1 MSHIT
6 PAMPYRS
13 AASESPLRIYGQN
26 CIINGGEFTCTLKDN
41 TSNIINVTI
50 SPGQF
55 LLSNTLLVLN
65 YNHVLDLDL
74 TPYSDRGTVL
84 VLAMY
89 CPCSNLSLSSFY
101 YRLAYLSENGEQLLP
116 AFVSNSSS
124 STDLFE
130 TCSSLILGTV
140 NFSKDLS
147 NTVFLLDNNTPD
159 RKEIL
164 SYINNPYVIINNI
177 EHEIMPFDRLTD
189 RLCELMKNQT
199 GGTGNSGTFGLTGG
213 TGNIG
218 NTGNTGETGDTGGTG
233 IPGAGKSYL
242 HLQIQSDSIWKI
254 NHQLDEKYIMVQCIN
269 SNDEVILPKSIK
281 FIDNNLVLVDFGRE
295 VKGKAICIGGKRGG
309 SAIGLSNNTSYT
321 NLDRIFSITGLTG
334 ATGSRGDRGPQGIQ
348 GIQGPPGDPGAA
360 GRDGRDGCCGPVGP
374 RGPKGDPGVQGPPG
388 CASNTGGSGR
398 SGGTGATGA
407 TGAIGITGTTGAT
420 GGTGNIGR
428 TGVTGA
434 SGATGAT
441 GGTGKTGRT
450 GQTGASGATGGTG
463 KSGSRGLQGDVGS
476 RGPTGATGGT
486 GKSGSTGPRG
496 IQGIQGNI
504 GPIGP
509 PGNTGATGSH
519 GIAVFALYRIQ
530 SIELFPDNRD
540 AALVKNVNPPYDT
553 HTCYFLDL
561 ATY

>member
-13 AASESPLRIYGQN
+13 AASESPLRVYGQN
-26 CIINGGEFTCTLKDN
+26 CIINGGEFTCALKDN

-65 YNHVLDLDL
+65 YNHSLDLDL

-116 AFVSNSSS
+116 PFVSNSSS

-140 NFSKDLS
+140 NFSKDLA
-147 NTVFLLDNNTPD
+147 NVVFLLDNKTPN
-159 RKEIL
+159 RNEIT
-164 SYINNPYVIINNI
+164 SYIDNPYIIINNNDY
-177 EHEIMPFDRLTD
+177 EVMPFDRLTD
-189 RLCELMKNQT
+189 RLCKLMQDQR
-199 GGTGNSGTFGLTGG
+199 GGTGNTGSVGLSGGSGG
-213 TGNIG
+213 TGFTGGSGGSG
-218 NTGNTGETGDTGGTG
+218 NTGGTG

-281 FIDNNLVLVDFGRE
+281 FIDANLVLVDFGRE
-295 VKGKAICIGGKRGG
+295 IKGKAICIGGKRGG
-309 SAIGLSNNTSYT
+309 FAIGVSDSISSS
-321 NLDRIFSITGLTG
+321 NLDNISSITGLTG

-348 GIQGPPGDPGAA
+348 GIQGPPGDPGSA

-374 RGPKGDPGVQGPPG
+374 RGPKGDPGAQGPPG
-388 CASNTGGSGR
+388 CASNTGG
-398 SGGTGATGA
+398 TGATGETGA
-407 TGAIGITGTTGAT
+407 TGPIGITGA
-420 GGTGNIGR
+420 
-428 TGVTGA
+428 TGA

-441 GGTGKTGRT
+441 GDLGLQGERGFQ
-450 GQTGASGATGGTG
+450 GIQGIPGNTGGTG
-463 KSGSRGLQGDVGS
+463 ALGL
-476 RGPTGATGGT
+476 TGATGAPGVALFAVYQIISLSDSGQASVRTLDGT
-486 GKSGSTGPRG
+486 DTR
-496 IQGIQGNI
+496 N
-504 GPIGP
+504 
-509 PGNTGATGSH
+509 
-519 GIAVFALYRIQ
+519 
-530 SIELFPDNRD
+530 
-540 AALVKNVNPPYDT
+540 VKVLP
-553 HTCYFLDL
+553 LL
-561 ATY
+561 